1 MPATSRMIAVALG
14 SNLGDRAAH
23 LAFATSRL
31 RGVLADLVVSQAVD
45 TRPEG
50 NIDQPRFLN
59 AAAVGTSVGEPV
71 RSPAALMSTKR
82 HRRGLERLY
91 PRRTRRS
98 SHT

>member
-50 NIDQPRFLN
+50 NIDQP
-59 AAAVGTSVGEPV
+59 AVSQRGGRRHVGRGAREIA
-71 RSPAALMSTKR
+71 RSA
-82 HRRGLERLY
+82 HVD
-91 PRRTRRS
+91 
-98 SHT
+98 